1 MIGRDRERER
11 ERGTR
16 EEFGISVGRD
26 EIVVEVDSES
36 RFWHP
41 QASSQAGEP

>member
-1 MIGRDRERER
+1 MIGKDRER

-16 EEFGISVGRD
+16 EEFGISVD